1 MNFLLEHEKM
11 KSLQTKGSRNLEM
24 NENNLKKLH
33 VQRVYWKGNNIN
45 ALSCH
50 DSLLILI
57 PLQRWYGCINKKL

>member
-45 ALSCH
+45 ALCWAFIM
-50 DSLLILI
+50 LMIT
-57 PLQRWYGCINKKL
+57 KKLM